1 MKKNKE
7 YLTRVERWLGLVL
20 VVLMLLLALFFE
32 LHQFR
37 GTGFFTADFGA
48 TEMVALYVPIYLGL
62 IAPIVRAVTGRRN
75 PARLWEALAN
85 VALAAGSYWL
95 WTVFPFDFTH
105 LGDVLPG
112 VLRLPF
118 AWFTDVFARIILLV
132 QIVVGPITAL
142 VNVVRYFAVKRSLPV
157 G

>member
-7 YLTRVERWLGLVL
+7 YLTRGERWVGLVL

-32 LHQFR
+32 AHQFR

-48 TEMVALYVPIYLGL
+48 AEMVALYVPIYLAL

-85 VALAAGSYWL
+85 VSLAAGSYWL

-132 QIVVGPITAL
+132 QIIVGPITAL
-142 VNVVRYFAVKRSLPV
+142 VNGLRYFAVRRSFPV